1 MEAGGGP
8 TTAESYTL
16 AYSIMDSSRVSTF
29 FISILL
35 IVYGSF
41 RSLSME
47 EEGKS
52 DDGEEKEK
60 KETNVTTLDSVQAMC
75 LPLGASLSLLIM
87 FFFFDSMQVSQAKSS
102 QARLI

>member
-1 MEAGGGP
+1 MEAGGGH

-41 RSLSME
+41 RSLAME
-47 EEGKS
+47 EGR
-52 DDGEEKEK
+52 GEEGVEEK
-60 KETNVTTLDSVQAMC
+60 D
-75 LPLGASLSLLIM
+75 
-87 FFFFDSMQVSQAKSS
+87 
-102 QARLI
+102 R

>member
-52 DDGEEKEK
+52 EDGDEKEK
-60 KETNVTTLDSVQAMC
+60 KESNVTTLDSVQAMC

-87 FFFFDSMQVSQAKSS
+87 FFFFDSMQVK
-102 QARLI
+102 AR

>member
-1 MEAGGGP
+1 MEAGGGH

-47 EEGKS
+47 EEAKS
-52 DDGEEKEK
+52 EDGEEKEK
-60 KETNVTTLDSVQAMC
+60 KESNVTTLDSVQAMC

-87 FFFFDSMQVSQAKSS
+87 FFFFDSMQVSQASPS
-102 QARLI
+102 QTKQI

>member
-1 MEAGGGP
+1 MEAGGGGP

-16 AYSIMDSSRVSTF
+16 AYNIMDSSRVSTF

-52 DDGEEKEK
+52 EDGEEKEK
-60 KETNVTTLDSVQAMC
+60 KENSNVTTLDSVQAMC

-87 FFFFDSMQVSQAKSS
+87 FFFFDSMQVKASS
-102 QARLI
+102 GKAA